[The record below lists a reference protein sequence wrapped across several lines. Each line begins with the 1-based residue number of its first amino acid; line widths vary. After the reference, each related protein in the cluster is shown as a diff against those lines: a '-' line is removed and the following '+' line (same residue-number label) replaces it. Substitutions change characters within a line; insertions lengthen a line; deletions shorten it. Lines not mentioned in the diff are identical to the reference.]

1 MVFEITGINKLFL
14 LWGSLLA
21 GFFEAAFLATGF
33 FGFADGLA
41 DLDFSTFFLG
51 VAFLA
56 AAGLLFAATFF
67 FGFDGVAFLAT
78 FFLGL
83 AAVFGF
89 ASGLANLKLPLAP
102 SPFP

>member
-14 LWGSLLA
+14 LWGSL
-21 GFFEAAFLATGF
+21 
-33 FGFADGLA
+33 FGWLFR
-41 DLDFSTFFLG
+41 SCFLG
-51 VAFLA
+51 HRFLWLRRWFSRFRLLNLFL
-56 AAGLLFAATFF
+56 GSGFLSCSRVLFAATFF

-89 ASGLANLKLPLAP
+89 ASGLANLKLPLA
-102 SPFP
+102 